1 MIHPTIGRIVWYHP
15 EASELSLNEP
25 NDQVRAAMVAYV
37 WSDRLVNLTVSTPNG
52 NTYGMTSVVL
62 IQDGDDFPTPKGR
75 YCEWM
80 PYQKS
85 VAKGEIAPARHASG
99 EQRS

>member
-15 EASELSLNEP
+15 EASELNLSEP
-25 NDQVRAAMVAYV
+25 NDQVRAAMVVYV
-37 WSDRLVNLTVSTPNG
+37 WNDRMVNLTVSTPVG
-52 NTYGMTSVVL
+52 KTYGVTSVPL
-62 IQDGDDFPTPKGR
+62 LQDNDDVPASKGR

-85 VAKGEIAPARHASG
+85 VAKQGS
-99 EQRS
+99 